1 MMRRGLNPSLNNLLP
16 VIYMP
21 QNMSEVKAVI
31 LVGGEGTRLRPL
43 TSSVPKPMVPVLNKP
58 FLEHVFKH
66 LSNHGIRDII
76 LALCY
81 LPDSIQ
87 RYFGDGSD
95 FGISITYVVEDLPLG
110 TAGAVKNVSDHIDST
125 FLVINGDVFTDL
137 DITSMIALHKDR
149 GAVATIALTPVEDP
163 SVYGVVDTD
172 VNGRAKSFIEKPKRE
187 EATSSM
193 INAGTY
199 ILEPSV
205 LRHVKPATFCMF
217 ENYLFPLLLNTGE
230 PVYTFPSNAYWI
242 DIGTPEKYVSLNQYL
257 LAGESEVDSSC
268 DIHPSAGITGI
279 VQLGKKCT
287 VESNVIIEG
296 PTVIGNGCVIK
307 QNSVIKKAIIWPD
320 TIIEEGTRIEN
331 SIVGDGCHIGAGACV
346 IDGVVLGG
354 KVVVGS
360 KCVISRNARVDYG
373 RRIDPNTVF
382 E

>member
-1 MMRRGLNPSLNNLLP
+1 
-16 VIYMP
+16 MP
-21 QNMSEVKAVI
+21 QNMNEVKAVI

-66 LSNHGIRDII
+66 LSSHGIRDIV

-81 LPDSIQ
+81 LPDNIQ
-87 RYFGDGSD
+87 SYFGDGSD
-95 FGISITYVVEDLPLG
+95 FGIHLTYVVEDFPLG

-125 FLVINGDVFTDL
+125 FLVLNGDVFTDL
-137 DITSMIALHKDR
+137 DITSMVALHKDK

-163 SVYGVVDTD
+163 SAYGVVDTD
-172 VNGRAKSFIEKPKRE
+172 ADGRVKSFIEKPKRE
-187 EATSSM
+187 EAPANM

-199 ILEPSV
+199 VLEPDV
-205 LRHVKPATFCMF
+205 LKHVEPHTFCMF
-217 ENYLFPLLLNTGE
+217 ENYLFPLLLDTGE
-230 PVYTFPSNAYWI
+230 LVYAYPSDAYWI
-242 DIGTPEKYVSLNQYL
+242 DIGTPEKYASLNQHL
-257 LAGESEVDSSC
+257 LSGDYEIDSSC
-268 DIHPSAGITGI
+268 NIHHSAKITGA
-279 VQLGKKCT
+279 VQFGSNCT
-287 VESNVIIEG
+287 VESNVMVEG
-296 PTVIGNGCVIK
+296 PTVIGDRCVIK
-307 QNSVIKKAIIWPD
+307 RNSVIKEAIIWPD

-360 KCVISRNARVDYG
+360 GCVISRNARVAHG
-373 RRIDPNTVF
+373 ECIDPDTVL